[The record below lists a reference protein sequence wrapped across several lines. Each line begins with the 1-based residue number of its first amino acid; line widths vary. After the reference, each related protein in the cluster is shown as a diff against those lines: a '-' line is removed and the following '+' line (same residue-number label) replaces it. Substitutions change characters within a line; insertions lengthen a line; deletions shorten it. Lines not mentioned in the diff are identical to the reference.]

1 MIALFHEKSAI
12 ILITNYISVLIGMLK
27 KEILWIYR
35 NMSIISTR

>member
-1 MIALFHEKSAI
+1 MIALFYKKSAI
-12 ILITNYISVLIGMLK
+12 ILLENISILIGILK